1 MTTARSRRSALQL
14 LGAALLPAAGA
25 AAEAATDTPSAGP
38 LPAPAELARFL
49 AEARRMKSAAVA
61 AGDQPYGAVLVQSG
75 EIRGWGPS
83 RVVLE
88 RDENAHAERVAIREA
103 QKSLGRSDLSGSILV
118 STSRPC
124 AACEAAAAAA
134 GVSRMIFGDG
144 VDGGRPR
151 RRTG

>member
-1 MTTARSRRSALQL
+1 
-14 LGAALLPAAGA
+14 
-25 AAEAATDTPSAGP
+25 
-38 LPAPAELARFL
+38 LARFL

-88 RDENAHAERVAIREA
+88 RNENAHAERVAIREA

-151 RRTG
+151 RLTG